1 MDKILWI
8 AIALVAGSLLPL
20 QGALNA
26 RLDVAGGSLLHA
38 ALLSFVVGTVALSFS
53 VRATRQTMSWSGVGS
68 APWYSWLGGLR
79 GAFSVTA
86 IILTYPRLAAEPKE
100 LHIVPNAGH
109 VDLYDRVNLIPSDKL
124 GAFFAQHLT
133 GNSAA

>member
-1 MDKILWI
+1 
-8 AIALVAGSLLPL
+8 
-20 QGALNA
+20 
-26 RLDVAGGSLLHA
+26 
-38 ALLSFVVGTVALSFS
+38 VVGTVALSSTFLPPGKGCPG
-53 VRATRQTMSWSGVGS
+53 RAWGS